1 MARRKLIPDEE
12 PVQPKRKKVPAPA
25 PVEEDLRHDDL
36 EFDPAAVEAIE
47 PKASKAWLNLLE
59 ESEKAYEDWNTRC
72 DNIDKQYANLMR
84 LADMHRDKEFQ
95 MFWANCEVIK
105 PSIYAKPP
113 QPVVAPKFK
122 DRRPVYQAASE
133 VAERCAVVSFD
144 LAGIDELMK
153 LIRDDLALADRGVA
167 WCRYES
173 GKAGGFYGHEK
184 VCVDF
189 KDRRDFLHS
198 IARNWREVTWVAAAS
213 YLTRGDARKR
223 FKRHSGDAYQD
234 AEYRV
239 NKEAKT
245 IGGADNR
252 ERAKFWEIWDK
263 ASGRVIWV
271 SPGCDIILDEAD
283 PHLELREF
291 FPCPKPAYG
300 TVQRGSLV
308 PVPDV
313 LQYRDQLEEL
323 NLLTGRIHALSDALE
338 AKGFYPAGGSEL
350 ADAVQAAI
358 AHNTPGRMLVP
369 ISNWAAFG
377 GSKEVII
384 WLPIDM
390 IAQTIVALVTLRKQV
405 IEDIYQIMGISD
417 IMRGATDP
425 SETLGAQQLKTQ
437 NGSTRIRDKQQE
449 LVRLARDLVEI
460 SIEIICQ
467 AFDPVTIIE
476 MSQTQLPTQDMQ
488 QKEVQQ
494 LVQQAQQLHQQM
506 QQAQQM
512 QQQAQQQQAQL
523 PPPGAA
529 PGAPPSTPPE
539 PEEDP
544 QAQQVAQMQTQL
556 QDLIGQIEKVKAKP
570 TIEQVLKFLG
580 DNRARSFTLDIE
592 TDSTILADE
601 NAEKKARTEFV
612 GVLGT
617 LLPQLSQMIQA
628 EPKTAEFCGE
638 LLKFATAP
646 FRAGRS
652 LDGAIDELIE
662 QMKAK
667 GEQPAGDDPLT
678 AQGKIALQV
687 EKMKQQTAKQ
697 KNEQDAKLK
706 EQELLQKDKHKTW
719 ELNNQKEIERMKLR
733 QGQVSDA
740 AKAQVQQQKAST
752 DREAHQMHVLENQQ
766 KMAID
771 RQKFDMAVG
780 QAKMKQNDMAQRSN
794 ERQMAH
800 QQKMAQPIGGP
811 RQ

>member
-1 MARRKLIPDEE
+1 MARRKLFPDEE
-12 PVQPKRKKVPAPA
+12 PKPAKV
-25 PVEEDLRHDDL
+25 VEDDIRHDDL
-36 EFDPAAVEAIE
+36 EYNPAAVEAIE
-47 PKASKAWLNLLE
+47 PKSSKAWLNLLQ
-59 ESEKAYEDWNTRC
+59 ESEDAFADWHARC
-72 DNIDKQYANLMR
+72 DNIDKQYASLMR
-84 LADMHRDKEFQ
+84 LADMNRDKEFQ

-113 QPVVAPKFK
+113 TPVVAPKFK

-173 GKAGGFYGHEK
+173 GRSGGFYSHEK
-184 VCVDF
+184 VCIDF
-189 KDRRDFLHS
+189 KNRRDFVHS
-198 IARNWREVTWVAAAS
+198 IARNWREVTWVSAAS
-213 YLTRGDARKR
+213 YLTRGEARKR

-239 NKEAKT
+239 NKEAKE
-245 IGGADNR
+245 IGGADRR

-263 ASGRVIWV
+263 SSERVIWV
-271 SPGCDIILDEAD
+271 SPGCDLILDEAD

-338 AKGFYPAGGSEL
+338 AKGFYPAGSSEL

-358 AHNTPGRMLVP
+358 QHNTPGRVLVP

-377 GSKEVII
+377 GSKEII
-384 WLPIDM
+384 VWLPIDM

-405 IEDIYQIMGISD
+405 IEDIYQIMGLSD

-425 SETLGAQQLKTQ
+425 NETLGAQQLKTQ
-437 NGSTRIRDKQQE
+437 YGSTRIRDKQQE

-460 SIEIICQ
+460 SIEIMCQ
-467 AFDPVTIIE
+467 AFDPVTLIE
-476 MSQTQLPTQDMQ
+476 MSQTQLPTREMKQ
-488 QKEVQQ
+488 QELQQ
-494 LVQQAQQLHQQM
+494 LIQQAQGLHGQMQQM
-506 QQAQQM
+506 QM
-512 QQQAQQQQAQL
+512 QQQQAQL
-523 PPPGAA
+523 PPPGSPP
-529 PGAPPSTPPE
+529 PGTPSETPGSAPPQ
-539 PEEDP
+539 EDP
-544 QAQQVAQMQTQL
+544 NAQATQQLQTQL
-556 QDLIGQIEKVKAKP
+556 EDLIRKIEKVKEKP
-570 TIEQVLKFLG
+570 TIEQVLQFLT

-601 NAEKKARTEFV
+601 QAEKKARTEFV
-612 GVLGT
+612 GVLGS
-617 LLPQLSQMIQA
+617 LLPQLSQMITA

-652 LDGAIDELIE
+652 LDGAIDELVE
-662 QMKAK
+662 QMKMK
-667 GEQPAGDDPLT
+667 GEQPRGEDPTTQAAKL
-678 AQGKIALQV
+678 ALQV
-687 EKMKQQTAKQ
+687 EGMKQQTAREKNAQ
-697 KNEQDAKLK
+697 DLKINEQKLV
-706 EQELLQKDKHKTW
+706 QADKHKTW
-719 ELNNQKEIERMKLR
+719 ELNNQKEIERMKMR
-733 QGQVSDA
+733 QNQESDF
-740 AKAQVQQQKAST
+740 AKAQVQNQKAIT
-752 DREAHQMHVLENQQ
+752 DREAHQAHMFEKQQ
-766 KMAID
+766 DMQLNK
-771 RQKFDMAVG
+771 QKFDITVA
-780 QAKMKQNDMAQRSN
+780 QANAKRNDMAQKAN
-794 ERQMAH
+794 ERQM
-800 QQKMAQPIGGP
+800 MAQQRLAQRPGGP
-811 RQ
+811 V